1 MQTKKIEVK
10 TSILIERPPEVVFN
24 YITNFENNPDW
35 QSGMVSAKFING
47 VLREGATYDQVA
59 KFLGKEIKT
68 TFIVRQYNPYHK
80 IQIESV
86 DSTFP
91 IKVTR
96 EVQVAG
102 EGCVVKAVVEG
113 NPGRLFSLARPV
125 LSKLVQRSIEKDYAH
140 LKQLLEA

>member
-35 QSGMVSAKFING
+35 QSGMVSAKFTNG

>member
-1 MQTKKIEVK
+1 MK
-10 TSILIERPPEVVFN
+10 TSILIERTPEVVFN
-24 YITNFENNPDW
+24 YIANFENNPNW
-35 QSGMVSAKFING
+35 QSGMVSATFTNG
-47 VLREGATYDQVA
+47 ELRKGATYDQVA

-68 TFIVRQYNPYHK
+68 TFIVRQFNPYHK